1 MHLPPA
7 AGRVTVTSVAPEPW
21 PLRHLELRSPR
32 LSLRPDDDDGLRE
45 LAELAAR
52 GIHPPQQMPFL
63 HPWTDQPV
71 DELVRGTLQH
81 HWSVRA
87 ALGPNDW
94 TVNFLVRH
102 DGEVVGTQGLSGKD
116 YAATREVSTGSWL
129 GRTHQGQ
136 GIGAEMRSA
145 VLLLAFDHLGAG
157 TARSGAFIDNIAS
170 LAVSR
175 KLGYRPDGTHTVAS
189 RGQRAVE
196 TRLLL
201 TPEAFVRPQWTLRV
215 EGLDGCRT
223 LLGA

>member
-21 PLRHLELRSPR
+21 PLRHLELRTPR
-32 LSLRPDDDDGLRE
+32 LILRPDDDDGLRE
-45 LAELAAR
+45 LAALAAR

-63 HPWTDQPV
+63 RPWTDQPV

-94 TVNFLVRH
+94 TVTFLVRH

>member
-1 MHLPPA
+1 MHLPPT
-7 AGRVTVTSVAPEPW
+7 AGRVTVPSVAPEPW
-21 PLRHLELRSPR
+21 PLRHLEMRTPR

-45 LAELAAR
+45 LAALAAR
-52 GIHPPQQMPFL
+52 GIHPPEQMPFL

-87 ALGPNDW
+87 ALGPDDW
-94 TVNFLVRH
+94 TITFLVRQEG
-102 DGEVVGTQGLSGKD
+102 DVVGTQGLSGKD
-116 YAATREVSTGSWL
+116 YGTTREVSTGSWL
-129 GRTHQGQ
+129 GRAHQGR
-136 GIGAEMRSA
+136 GIGSEMRAA

-157 TARSGAFIDNIAS
+157 SARSGAFTDNAAS

-175 KLGYRPDGTHTVAS
+175 KLGYRADGTHAVAS

-201 TPEAFVRPQWTLRV
+201 TPEAFVRPPWTLRV
-215 EGLDGCRT
+215 DGLDGCRA

>member
-1 MHLPPA
+1 M
-7 AGRVTVTSVAPEPW
+7 APEPW
-21 PLRHLELRSPR
+21 PLRRLELRTPR

-45 LAELAAR
+45 LAALAAQ
-52 GIHPPQQMPFL
+52 GIHAPEQMPFL
-63 HPWTDQPV
+63 HPWTDQPA

-81 HWSVRA
+81 HWTVRA
-87 ALGPNDW
+87 ALGPGAW
-94 TVNFLVRH
+94 TINFLVRQ

-116 YAATREVSTGSWL
+116 YAATQEVSTGSWL
-129 GRTHQGQ
+129 GRIHQGR
-136 GIGAEMRSA
+136 GIGTEMRSA

-157 TARSGAFIDNIAS
+157 TARSGAFTDNVAS

-175 KLGYRPDGTHTVAS
+175 KLGYRPDGTRTLAP
-189 RGQRAVE
+189 RGTRALE

-215 EGLDGCRT
+215 DGLDGCRT

>member
-1 MHLPPA
+1 VTPDT
-7 AGRVTVTSVAPEPW
+7 TVTPEPW
-21 PLRHLELRSPR
+21 PLRHLELHTPR

-45 LAELAAR
+45 LAALAAS
-52 GIHPPQQMPFL
+52 GIHPPEQMPFL

-71 DELVRGTLQH
+71 DKLVRATLQH

-87 ALGPNDW
+87 ALGPDGW
-94 TVNFLVRH
+94 TINFLVRH
-102 DGEVVGTQGLSGKD
+102 EGDVVGTQGLSGKD

-129 GRTHQGQ
+129 GRTHQGR
-136 GIGAEMRSA
+136 GIGTEMRAA

-157 TARSGAFIDNIAS
+157 TARSGAFTDNGAS

-175 KLGYRPDGTHTVAS
+175 KLGYRPDGTHTYAP

-215 EGLDGCRT
+215 DGLDGCRT

>member
-45 LAELAAR
+45 LAALAAR

-116 YAATREVSTGSWL
+116 YAATREVSTGS
-129 GRTHQGQ
+129 
-136 GIGAEMRSA
+136 SA